1 MAVREHL
8 FFPAPL
14 MIMCSQFMN
23 LEKDA
28 NDGEV
33 GEENTDDA
41 GNNCQFEH
49 VILPVHL
56 EEKIHGL

>member
-1 MAVREHL
+1 
-8 FFPAPL
+8 
-14 MIMCSQFMN
+14 MN

-41 GNNCQFEH
+41 GNNCQFEY

-56 EEKIHGL
+56 EEKIYGL